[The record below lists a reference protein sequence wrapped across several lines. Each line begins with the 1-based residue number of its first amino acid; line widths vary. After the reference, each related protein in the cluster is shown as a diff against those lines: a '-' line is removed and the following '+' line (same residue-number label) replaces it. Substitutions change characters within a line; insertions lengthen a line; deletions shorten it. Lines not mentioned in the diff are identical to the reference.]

1 MTRNTTSEGRVELLE
16 VIDLENN
23 QEENVSHH
31 TPTTFMFKK
40 RREFLL
46 LRWLLRGL
54 SLWYPKSSSCLS
66 RFFYPGLTG
75 LFLACNII
83 CYILIGALKEDVD
96 VTYNIS
102 AAIVSTGGFFNHLA
116 ASFYFRSR
124 DFKDNMMN
132 ISLNGS
138 QLKKF
143 RKSLKYFNARIVI
156 SIAVFIHFIHGFFV
170 AAANDSRALTTFL
183 VDNVHPYHDAY
194 RQGLLC
200 LITATHVYM
209 LGMYLAILWI
219 VDLFQVMCNV
229 RLQDQHWKFTS
240 WTSGAEAA
248 ICDHICNYMSK
259 VETSCHR
266 LKWWFL
272 VQNIVLIIFVPKHS
286 EFNLYSSHGS
296 SATC

>member
-1 MTRNTTSEGRVELLE
+1 M
-16 VIDLENN
+16 
-23 QEENVSHH
+23 
-31 TPTTFMFKK
+31 
-40 RREFLL
+40 
-46 LRWLLRGL
+46 
-54 SLWYPKSSSCLS
+54 
-66 RFFYPGLTG
+66 
-75 LFLACNII
+75 I
-83 CYILIGALKEDVD
+83 CV
-96 VTYNIS
+96 
-102 AAIVSTGGFFNHLA
+102 
-116 ASFYFRSR
+116 
-124 DFKDNMMN
+124 
-132 ISLNGS
+132 SLNGS

-156 SIAVFIHFIHGFFV
+156 SIEVFVHFIHGLFI

-183 VDNVHPYHDAY
+183 VDNVYPNHDAH

-209 LGMYLAILWI
+209 LGMYLAVVGI

-229 RLQDQHWKFTS
+229 RVRDQHWKFTN

-272 VQNIVLIIFVPKHS
+272 VHKISLTIFVPLVVIGNLLSLSDGQSMFSAIFEITVILLVWAFPLYFAERIEKDDNTYLCMVNNFYPEQLLSANEDSQETVILTMDGVQNERNIPNLTFIHEPEKH
-286 EFNLYSSHGS
+286 
-296 SATC
+296 